1 MEVIIWYLLFV
12 VFILYFPRCVF
23 GCLSLAGSVV
33 YSIIS
38 YLFQVSIE
46 KSNKTRYVFKEEM
59 VSFDILHCL
68 LMTIRIFQCSQCKR
82 IVADENCILD
92 VDVGDMY
99 IVLSCINLSLKVMN
113 SSYIWM

>member
-1 MEVIIWYLLFV
+1 MEVVIWYLFFIV
-12 VFILYFPRCVF
+12 SILYFPRYMF
-23 GCLSLAGSVV
+23 GCLSLASSVV

-38 YLFQVSIE
+38 YLLQVSIE

-99 IVLSCINLSLKVMN
+99 IVLTCINFL
-113 SSYIWM
+113 